1 VPNAAASDSRCC
13 ASTSRTDAGGDEGGN
28 MVQVSEGGYLTTVYV
43 PPMCPMPE
51 VVTWGLRLFVRQTD
65 SLHREGIASVV
76 PIHHDT

>member
-1 VPNAAASDSRCC
+1 
-13 ASTSRTDAGGDEGGN
+13 
-28 MVQVSEGGYLTTVYV
+28 MVQVSDGGYLTIVYV
-43 PPMCPMPE
+43 LPMCPTPE